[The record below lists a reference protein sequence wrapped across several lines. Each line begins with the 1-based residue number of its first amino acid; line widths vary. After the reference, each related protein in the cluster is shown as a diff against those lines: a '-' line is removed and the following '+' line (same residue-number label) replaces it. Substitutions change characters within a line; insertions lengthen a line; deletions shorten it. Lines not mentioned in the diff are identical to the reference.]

1 MRVGFGPN
9 LADSCALIS
18 GLAWQFPESA
28 PEPFILGQISAYERH
43 NISQIEAIQ
52 PTNGDVNA
60 SPIMC
65 GDTILIVSRIS
76 RVLHK
81 QTFLLCPHV
90 SLVQSKKL
98 RSEGY
103 GMSLN
108 R

>member
-1 MRVGFGPN
+1 MYSRLCV
-9 LADSCALIS
+9 
-18 GLAWQFPESA
+18 FPFFNQHLS
-28 PEPFILGQISAYERH
+28 FQHNFFSNILERH